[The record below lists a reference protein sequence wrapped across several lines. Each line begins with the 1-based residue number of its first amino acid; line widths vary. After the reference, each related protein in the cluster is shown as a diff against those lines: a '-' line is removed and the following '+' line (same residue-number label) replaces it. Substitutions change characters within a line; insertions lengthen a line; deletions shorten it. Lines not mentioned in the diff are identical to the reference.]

1 MDRYPESSVAAL
13 VALRRARA
21 CFHSWLYRVSAE
33 REIVA
38 KDVERWN
45 AVLGGSALGGAAR
58 AASMAGVS
66 GVAAG
71 AAADSSAAPKR
82 GLADL
87 VAHYPEFRA
96 LFHYRVARER
106 RLGIRALLALADW
119 CWRPLESLYIVTPTI
134 GPGLFIQHGFST
146 IIAAKS
152 LGENCWVNQQVTI
165 GFSSVDDCPTL
176 GNNVSVKA
184 GAIVIGDITI
194 GDGAVVGAGA
204 VVVKDVPPFST
215 VVGVPARIVGRG
227 ASNADAPR
235 DAR

>member
-1 MDRYPESSVAAL
+1 MDRYPESSLSAL
-13 VALRRARA
+13 DALRRARA

-33 REIVA
+33 REIIA
-38 KDVERWN
+38 KDIDRWN
-45 AVLGGSALGGAAR
+45 AILGGAPGGGAP
-58 AASMAGVS
+58 
-66 GVAAG
+66 GVAG
-71 AAADSSAAPKR
+71 SSAASKR
-82 GLADL
+82 GLAEL
-87 VAHYPEFRA
+87 VARYPEFRA

-106 RLGIRALLALADW
+106 RLGIRTLLALADRCW
-119 CWRPLESLYIVTPTI
+119 CPLDSLYIATPSI

-165 GFSSVDDCPTL
+165 GFSSVDDCPTI
-176 GNNVSVKA
+176 GNDVSVKA

-215 VVGVPARIVGRG
+215 VVGVPARTVERRAPTSDGSRG
-227 ASNADAPR
+227 AR
-235 DAR
+235 

>member
-13 VALRRARA
+13 GALRRARA

-33 REIVA
+33 REIIA
-38 KDVERWN
+38 KDVDRWN
-45 AVLGGSALGGAAR
+45 EVLGRGAAPGVVVKGGAA
-58 AASMAGVS
+58 A
-66 GVAAG
+66 
-71 AAADSSAAPKR
+71 KR
-82 GLADL
+82 GVADL
-87 VAHYPEFRA
+87 VARYPEFRA

-106 RLGIRALLALADW
+106 RVGIRALLALADR
-119 CWRPLESLYIVTPTI
+119 CWRPLESLYIVTPSI

-215 VVGVPARIVGRG
+215 VVGVPARTVERSAPTSDGSRG
-227 ASNADAPR
+227 TR
-235 DAR
+235 

>member
-1 MDRYPESSVAAL
+1 MDRYPESSFAAL
-13 VALRRARA
+13 GALRRARA
-21 CFHSWLYRVSAE
+21 CFHSWLYRVSSE
-33 REIVA
+33 RGVIA

-45 AVLGGSALGGAAR
+45 AVLGGRAPGGGNAPGAASR
-58 AASMAGVS
+58 H
-66 GVAAG
+66 
-71 AAADSSAAPKR
+71 

-87 VAHYPEFRA
+87 VARYPEFRA

-106 RLGIRALLALADW
+106 RLGIRILLALADW
-119 CWRPLESLYIVTPTI
+119 CWRPLESLYIVTPSI

-176 GNNVSVKA
+176 GSNVSVKA

-194 GDGAVVGAGA
+194 GDGAVVGAGP
-204 VVVKDVPPFST
+204 VVVKDVPPGST
-215 VVGVPARIVGRG
+215 VVGVPARIVERSVPDTGG
-227 ASNADAPR
+227 PR

>member
-1 MDRYPESSVAAL
+1 MDRYPESSVTVL
-13 VALRRARA
+13 GALRRARA

-33 REIVA
+33 RAIIA

-45 AVLGGSALGGAAR
+45 AVLGGAA
-58 AASMAGVS
+58 
-66 GVAAG
+66 
-71 AAADSSAAPKR
+71 KL

-87 VAHYPEFRA
+87 VVRYPEFRA

-106 RLGIRALLALADW
+106 RVGIRALLALADW
-119 CWRPLESLYIVTPTI
+119 CWRPLESLYIVTPSI

-184 GAIVIGDITI
+184 GAIVIGDIAI

-215 VVGVPARIVGRG
+215 VVGVPARIVERGVSSADGSRG
-227 ASNADAPR
+227 AG
-235 DAR
+235 

>member
-13 VALRRARA
+13 GALRRARA

-33 REIVA
+33 REIIA
-38 KDVERWN
+38 KDVDRWN
-45 AVLGGSALGGAAR
+45 EVLGRGAAPGVVVKGGAA
-58 AASMAGVS
+58 A
-66 GVAAG
+66 
-71 AAADSSAAPKR
+71 KR
-82 GLADL
+82 GVADL
-87 VAHYPEFRA
+87 VARYPEFRA

-106 RLGIRALLALADW
+106 RVGIRALLALADR
-119 CWRPLESLYIVTPTI
+119 CWRPLESLYIVTPSI

-165 GFSSVDDCPTL
+165 GFSSIDDCPTL

-204 VVVKDVPPFST
+204 VVVKDVPPLST
-215 VVGVPARIVGRG
+215 VVGVPARVVERG
-227 ASNADAPR
+227 VSSADGSR